1 MYNFYTISVIL
12 FLMYFYLNSIFYF
25 YLNYF
30 TFPILWLRISL
41 WNLFTPKILCTPSH
55 STFVTPNTKIVFFFI
70 ISSKNKCWQNLPE
83 IIFGIHQILFQI
95 FGTPWDLLGPKWSKK
110 KHIWSVVYQNRVK
123 RVHGFHFWR
132 NLWKIFK
139 NKCFGVEIF
148 QKGQILRSFLMVA
161 YLEYSIHQF

>member
-1 MYNFYTISVIL
+1 
-12 FLMYFYLNSIFYF
+12 MYFYLNSIFYF

-110 KHIWSVVYQNRVK
+110 NTYEVLFI
-123 RVHGFHFWR
+123 
-132 NLWKIFK
+132 KIGSK
-139 NKCFGVEIF
+139 GCMDSISEEIF
-148 QKGQILRSFLMVA
+148 GK
-161 YLEYSIHQF
+161 YSKINVLGLKFFKKVKFWGLF